1 MFGGSVCAGADLLPP
16 AGESWHSLVEV
27 RDGNALPLGNP
38 LARGGLGYILRLF
51 SLPLVQW
58 LMGLLQRA
66 DEGIGP
72 YGTRKAS
79 GYSVGADAL
88 IRPPVQAATTAQAA
102 RSEAER
108 AEREAA
114 QMRPCTPLTS
124 APSATGRQLQTCRRP
139 KRARRPAQIGACTD
153 TPTPVARRATAP
165 ERANAFL
172 FGPCTA
178 RFSFGKTKEKWGV
191 HPAGQAPC
199 GSRIP
204 RGRRSAAPPRLC
216 SSPTTAL
223 IRQVHI

>member
-1 MFGGSVCAGADLLPP
+1 M
-16 AGESWHSLVEV
+16 
-27 RDGNALPLGNP
+27 LPLGNP
-38 LARGGLGYILRLF
+38 PVRGGLGYPQPP
-51 SLPLVQW
+51 SPLPLTVPRGSW
-58 LMGLLQRA
+58 RNGPMRASAPTLGPLPSALSQRPTHRSA
-66 DEGIGP
+66 PTKELVAYHFP
-72 YGTRKAS
+72 
-79 GYSVGADAL
+79 VGADAL
-88 IRPPVQAATTAQAA
+88 IRPPVQAATPAIAA

-178 RFSFGKTKEKWGV
+178 HFSFGTTKEKWGV
-191 HPAGQAPC
+191 HLPSHQHG
-199 GSRIP
+199 
-204 RGRRSAAPPRLC
+204 
-216 SSPTTAL
+216 
-223 IRQVHI
+223 